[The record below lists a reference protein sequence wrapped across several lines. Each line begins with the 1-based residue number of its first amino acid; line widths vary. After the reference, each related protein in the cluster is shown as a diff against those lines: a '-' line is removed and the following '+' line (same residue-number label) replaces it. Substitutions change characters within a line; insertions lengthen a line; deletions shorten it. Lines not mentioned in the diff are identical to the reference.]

1 MKAAI
6 RVQYGRPE
14 SISIQEVAIPTPK
27 DNEVLVQVFATT
39 VNRTDCAILTGK
51 PFVIR
56 FFSGLFKP
64 RFPSTGT
71 DFAGKVAAVGKKVSK
86 FRVGDRVWGFN
97 DTGLGSHAQYIA
109 VPENMTML
117 TIPEGITYEQAA
129 ASAEGA
135 HYAYYFL
142 SKVKIAPNDKVLVN
156 GATGAI
162 GSATVQFLKYYGV
175 HVTAVCSTEHIETV
189 KGLGADVV
197 IDYTQEDFT
206 TENEKYRY
214 VFDSVG
220 KSTFARCKPILED
233 GGIYMSSELGP
244 GMENTY
250 LPLLTTIKG
259 GKKVKF
265 PIPLNIMKS
274 LVFIKRLL
282 ESNQFR
288 PLIDRAYPLEKI
300 GEAFYYVNSGQ
311 KTGNVLIT
319 FEEE

>member
-14 SISIQEVAIPTPK
+14 SLSIQEVAIPVPK
-27 DNEVLVQVFATT
+27 DHEVLVQVFATT

-51 PFVIR
+51 PLVIR
-56 FFSGLFKP
+56 FFSGLIKP

-71 DFAGKVAAVGKKVSK
+71 DFAGKVTAVGKKVTK
-86 FRVGDRVWGFN
+86 FAVGDRVWGFN

-109 VPENMTML
+109 VPENMAML

-142 SKVKIAPNDKVLVN
+142 SKVKIAANDKVLVN

-162 GSATVQFLKYYGV
+162 GSATVQFLKYFGA
-175 HVTAVCSTEHIETV
+175 HVTAVCSTEYIETV

-206 TENEKYRY
+206 IENEKYRY

-220 KSTFARCKPILED
+220 KSTFAQCKPILED

-244 GMENTY
+244 GMQNTY
-250 LPLLTTIKG
+250 LPLITTIKG

-265 PIPLNIMKS
+265 PIPFNIMES
-274 LVFIKRLL
+274 LVFIKGLL
-282 ESNQFR
+282 ETNQFR
-288 PLIDRAYPLEKI
+288 PLIDRRYPLEQI
-300 GEAFYYVNSGQ
+300 EDAFYYVNSGQ
-311 KTGNVLIT
+311 KKGNVLIT

>member
-14 SISIQEVAIPTPK
+14 SISIQDIAIPTPK

-71 DFAGKVAAVGKKVSK
+71 DFAGKVAAIGKKVSK

-97 DTGLGSHAQYIA
+97 DTGLGSHAQYIT
-109 VPENMTML
+109 VPENMAML
-117 TIPEGITYEQAA
+117 SIPEGITYEQAA

-142 SKVKIAPNDKVLVN
+142 SKVKVALNDKVLVN

-162 GSATVQFLKYYGV
+162 GSATVQFLKYYGA

-265 PIPLNIMKS
+265 PIPLNILKS

-288 PLIDRAYPLEKI
+288 PLIDRVYPLEKI
-300 GEAFYYVNSGQ
+300 EEAFYYVNSGQ

>member
-14 SISIQEVAIPTPK
+14 SITIQDVAIPTPK

-51 PFVIR
+51 PYVIR
-56 FFSGLFKP
+56 LFSGLTKP

-71 DFAGKVAAVGKKVSK
+71 DFAGKVTAVGKKVSE

-97 DTGLGSHAQYIA
+97 DRGLGSHAQYIA
-109 VPENMTML
+109 VPENMAMQ
-117 TIPEGITYEQAA
+117 TIPEGISYEQAA

-142 SKVKIAPNDKVLVN
+142 SKVQIAANDKVLVN

-162 GSATVQFLKYYGV
+162 GSATVQFLKCYGA
-175 HVTAVCSTEHIETV
+175 HVTAVCSTEYVETV

-206 TENEKYRY
+206 TGNEKYRY

-220 KSTFARCKPILED
+220 KSTFARCKPILEE

-250 LPLLTTIKG
+250 LPLVTAIKG

-265 PIPLNIMKS
+265 PIPFNIMES
-274 LVFIKRLL
+274 LAFIKGLL
-282 ESNQFR
+282 ETNQFR
-288 PLIDRAYPLEKI
+288 PLIDRKYPLEEI
-300 GEAFYYVNSGQ
+300 EEAFYYVNSGQ
-311 KTGNVLIT
+311 KKGNVLIT